1 MPFIEWKPEFSV
13 GIVRFDDDHR
23 HLISL
28 LNQLHLAIHDDQ
40 DRLALSSI
48 LEGLVWYT
56 QSHFRAEEAL
66 MQRYAYPKLTSHK
79 AEHDRFKNQVV
90 QFADGF
96 KSGQEANSVEIAA
109 AMEEWLAKHIL
120 GCDAAYTQ
128 FFRSYG
134 IADAVITPENVSRLT
149 AAEESARSHAELLQR
164 SERLALDLSEALE
177 LVASDSTVE
186 PVMQKLVV
194 VVKRY
199 CGRNA
204 AILQNTNGRL
214 EVIAAT
220 WHVPQGLCAELSDLI
235 CSKTGF
241 TCVTDVEIP
250 ADSAALG
257 SAAIVAIHDNE
268 GELLGCMLLLDDS
281 SATPPPEWDLL
292 RRAARI
298 ASIAI
303 LHQHDQDQ
311 VAFATQYDP
320 ATGLPNRLL
329 LNERLKEALVRAE
342 QEEVRVAVLVI
353 QLSNFQEVADFYGG
367 AVGDCLLKLVAERLR
382 TCVSPTHTVARM
394 SGGTF
399 IVVWSGV
406 PDCAT
411 AEDLARS
418 ILKTFKKSFSLA
430 GHARKITAAIGIG
443 VYPQD
448 ALTPIDLI
456 RNATAAMRQGRTL
469 GRSTFQSF
477 VPKTAVLLEERLAVE
492 KHLASAVERGE
503 LHLAYQPQL
512 DLTGRLAGFEALL
525 RWHNPILGNISPGVF
540 IPIAEEIGL
549 IPSID
554 AWVLQQAC
562 RQAANWQ
569 ACGAKV
575 RMAINISASQFAS
588 ADLVERVRNALQ
600 ETCVDPSLIELEVT
614 ETAVMQNLH
623 DAAAQIEKLRSLGV
637 RMAIDD
643 FGVGHSSLSYL
654 RVLPVDRVKIDR
666 SFLED
671 IETSTNSV
679 EILKAVIQLTHQL
692 GLEAILEGVETNAE
706 WKLVAPL
713 HPDLVQGYL
722 FHRPMSS
729 NLAEALFP
737 QLSQAPT
744 ECGRD
749 EKSVFGISPSSQAWL

>member
-28 LNQLHLAIHDDQ
+28 LNQLHSAIYDDQ
-40 DRLALSSI
+40 DRLALNSI

-79 AEHDRFKNQVV
+79 AEHDRFTNQVV

-96 KSGQEANSVEIAA
+96 KSGREANSVEIAA
-109 AMEEWLAKHIL
+109 AMEDWLAKHIL
-120 GCDAAYTQ
+120 GCDAAYIQ
-128 FFRSYG
+128 FFRSHG
-134 IADAVITPENVSRLT
+134 IADAVITPESVSRLT

-164 SERLALDLSEALE
+164 SERLALDLSETLE
-177 LVASDSTVE
+177 LIASDRLE

-220 WHVPQGLCAELSDLI
+220 WDVPQGLRAELSDLI
-235 CSKTGF
+235 CSKAGF

-257 SAAIVAIHDNE
+257 CAAIVAIHDNE

-303 LHQHDQDQ
+303 LHQHDRDQ

-329 LNERLKEALVRAE
+329 LNERLKEALVWAR
-342 QEEVRVAVLVI
+342 QEEVSVAVLVI
-353 QLSNFQEVADFYGG
+353 QLGNFQEIADFYEG
-367 AVGDCLLKLVAERLR
+367 AVGDSLLKLVAERLR
-382 TCVSPTHTVARM
+382 TCVAPTHTVARM

-406 PDCAT
+406 PDRAT

-448 ALTPIDLI
+448 ALTPGDLI

-492 KHLASAVERGE
+492 NHLASAVERGE

-525 RWHNPILGNISPGVF
+525 RWHNPILGNISPGIF

-562 RQAANWQ
+562 LQAANWQ
-569 ACGAKV
+569 VGGAKV
-575 RMAINISASQFAS
+575 RMAINISAAQFAS

-600 ETCVDPSLIELEVT
+600 ETCVEPSLIELEVT

-729 NLAEALFP
+729 NRAEAFFP

-744 ECGRD
+744 SERHD
-749 EKSVFGISPSSQAWL
+749 KSVFGISPAQAWL